1 MANVLILGGGFGGV
15 VCAERLSGMLSKEH
29 KITLVSRDDRFLFYP
44 ALVRL
49 AFGRAELEDISYDLR
64 EAMLDAR
71 VGFVQAE
78 VARVDTGERRVTL
91 ARGEVAGEMS
101 YDYLVLALGRR
112 LATERV
118 TGFYE
123 YAHHLLTLE
132 AARRFTEAV
141 DNFHQG
147 RAVIG
152 YCPEARL
159 AVPAYETAFAL
170 ARALDERGERG
181 RARITLVS
189 PERPSDALG
198 GPSMA
203 RALKSALADHDIE
216 FLPDFAITQ
225 ISPGAVATRAG
236 LYLNYDLLMLVPPFQ
251 GPSAMASTG
260 LVDACGYV
268 EVDHAMRVRG
278 AESMYAVGDCVNFPG
293 PKMGHMAVNQA
304 EVAARNLAAEIEG
317 RAFETEYKHEMML
330 VIDEGG
336 ADSLYFHKALWDEE
350 AEPTVRKGRFWS
362 WAKRVHEK
370 YWMAMSGK
378 S

>member
-15 VCAERLSGMLSKEH
+15 ICAERLAKLLSHEH
-29 KITLVSRDDRFLFYP
+29 QVTLVSREDRFLFYP

-49 AFGRAELEDISYDLR
+49 AFRQAELEDISYDLR

-71 VGFVQAE
+71 VRFVQSEIAH
-78 VARVDTGERRVTL
+78 VDTRERRVTL

-118 TGFYE
+118 SGFYE
-123 YAHHLLTLE
+123 YAHHMLTLE
-132 AARRFTEAV
+132 AARRFGEAV
-141 DNFHQG
+141 KDFHQG
-147 RAVIG
+147 HAVIG

-170 ARALDERGERG
+170 ARELKERGERAE
-181 RARITLVS
+181 ARITLVS
-189 PERPSDALG
+189 PEPPGDALG
-198 GPSMA
+198 GPEMA
-203 RALKSALADHDIE
+203 RALRNALADHDVA
-216 FLPDFAITQ
+216 FQPDFAITQ
-225 ISPGAVATRAG
+225 ISPGAVATEEGR
-236 LYLNYDLLMLVPPFQ
+236 YLNYDLLMLVPPFQ
-251 GPSAMASTG
+251 GPGAMASTG
-260 LVDACGYV
+260 LTDKDGYV
-268 EVDHAMRVRG
+268 AVDDTMRVRG
-278 AESMYAVGDCVNFPG
+278 AERVYAVGDCVSFPG

-304 EVAARNLAAEIEG
+304 EVAARNLAAEIKG
-317 RAFETEYKHEMML
+317 DALDAEYRHEMML

-362 WAKRVHEK
+362 WAKRVQER
-370 YWMAMSGK
+370 YWLAK